1 VIAPNR
7 SNTRAN
13 GSVSQFT
20 YLVRAGAS
28 VCGTCVMAFL
38 SHSVGA
44 QEQEEPPSQEISVQA
59 ERQTALDQE
68 AMTISETPNAG
79 PQSRHLSAIVG
90 FGPLVSPAYDG
101 SKKTKVSP
109 FPYVDIRGLLGGRLY
124 LSSLDGLGVNLFNA
138 HGFRGGLTVGPSGG
152 RTSSDDPHLN
162 GLPDISTAAAVGAF
176 LSYSFRPFAV
186 QAKIDRRVGS
196 NSGTKGSLGVTYAVA
211 PIADLHLSFSAD
223 MNWAD
228 KNYQQAFFGI
238 SSVDSARTAAVGNP
252 LPAYAPGAGLIDV
265 GVTAAAVYQV
275 GNHWG
280 LVARFGLHD
289 LAGTPPRNSPLV
301 QRQLQPS
308 FAIGALYKF

>member
-1 VIAPNR
+1 
-7 SNTRAN
+7 
-13 GSVSQFT
+13 
-20 YLVRAGAS
+20 
-28 VCGTCVMAFL
+28 MAFL
-38 SHSVGA
+38 SCSAGA
-44 QEQEEPPSQEISVQA
+44 QAQEEPPSQEISVQA

-68 AMTISETPNAG
+68 AMTISETPDAG
-79 PQSRHLSAIVG
+79 PLSRHLSAIVG

-101 SKKTKVSP
+101 SKKWKVSP
-109 FPYVDIRGLLGGRLY
+109 FPYVDIRGMLGGRLY
-124 LSSLDGLGVNLFNA
+124 LSSLDGLGVNLFSA
-138 HGFRGGLTVGPSGG
+138 HGFRGGLNVGPSGG

-162 GLPDISTAAAVGAF
+162 GLPDIGTAAAVGAF

-211 PIADLHLSFSAD
+211 PIQDLHLSFSTD

-238 SSVDSARTAAVGNP
+238 TSTDSARTAAVGNP
-252 LPAYAPGAGLIDV
+252 LPVYTPGAGLIDV

-280 LVARFGLHD
+280 LVARLGLHD
-289 LAGTPPRNSPLV
+289 LVGTPPRDSPLV